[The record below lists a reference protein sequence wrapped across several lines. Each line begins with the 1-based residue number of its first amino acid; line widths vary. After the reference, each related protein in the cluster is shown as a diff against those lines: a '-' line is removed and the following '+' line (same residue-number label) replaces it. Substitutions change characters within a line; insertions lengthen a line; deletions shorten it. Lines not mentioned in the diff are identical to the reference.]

1 MVTLGE
7 GSAARYIIEEQLAR
21 RNLPNDAIGETLE
34 IRGTIHLDVNGK
46 VDPSRSKITVNL
58 QSLRS
63 DRDRRDRFLR
73 DNGLE
78 SNKFP
83 TAEVAVR
90 GLPEL
95 PWPLPGS
102 GGATFQMV
110 SDLTV
115 HGETRPVTW
124 DVKAVFGPE
133 KISGKARTT
142 VTFDQF
148 NMKKPSLAF
157 ILSVN
162 DEIDL
167 ELDFE
172 ASLER

>member
-1 MVTLGE
+1 M
-7 GSAARYIIEEQLAR
+7 
-21 RNLPNDAIGETLE
+21 
-34 IRGTIHLDVNGK
+34 
-46 VDPSRSKITVNL
+46 

-63 DRDRRDRFLR
+63 DRDRRDRFIR
-73 DNGLE
+73 ENGLE

-83 TAEVAVR
+83 TAEVAVLE
-90 GLPEL
+90 LPGL

-102 GGATFQMV
+102 GGASFQMV

-124 DVKAVFGPE
+124 EVKVVFDPE
-133 KISGKARTT
+133 KISGTARAA

-148 NMKKPSLAF
+148 NMDKPSLAF

-172 ASLER
+172 AALER